1 MGVRIRL
8 ARMGAKKK
16 PFYRVVVADSK
27 APRDGRFI
35 EQVGYYDPT
44 KEPATFELDCE
55 KIDQWMTHGAQP
67 TQRVSQL
74 IKKSKALSSSVSS
87 EHVYRNDR

>member
-8 ARMGAKKK
+8 ARMGAKKR
-16 PFYRVVVADSK
+16 PFYRIVVADSE

-44 KEPATFELDCE
+44 KEPAVIHLDAQ
-55 KIDQWMTHGAQP
+55 KVDLWLQRGAQP
-67 TQRVSQL
+67 TQIVSQL
-74 IKKSKALSSSVSS
+74 IRKARRKESSSASS
-87 EHVYRNDR
+87 E